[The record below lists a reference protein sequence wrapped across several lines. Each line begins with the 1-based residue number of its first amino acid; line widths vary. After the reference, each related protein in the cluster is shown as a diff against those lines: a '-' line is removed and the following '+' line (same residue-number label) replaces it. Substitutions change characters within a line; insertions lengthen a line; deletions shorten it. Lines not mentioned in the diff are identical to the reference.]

1 MKCGLS
7 SRRLAQSSLIAG
19 MFALASVSPVYA
31 AVTASVVGTQL
42 QVTGDA
48 ADDVIT
54 LRLLAGDATQ
64 LEVLDGA
71 AVIGTFPRATFLTI
85 VINGGPGADTI
96 LVSDVNG
103 AFTDTQITTIT
114 GGDGNDTITG
124 GAGGEI
130 LLGDAGNDTIVGLGG
145 NDSLQGG
152 DGNDTLTG
160 GPGVD
165 PHLGGPG
172 DDLMIW
178 NPGDGSEPVDG
189 EAGTDTFQFN
199 GGAGVDTMTIS
210 PNGQRV
216 TFFRLPGPITM
227 DIGTTENVLATPLAG
242 NDIVSGSPGLAGL
255 TVLTVDGGDGD
266 DTITG
271 GDGNDILRGGAGF
284 DILNGEAG
292 NDTLVG
298 GPSAPNP
305 NFEPH
310 NGGPGNDLD
319 DLEPRRRQRP
329 ERRRRRRGHAA
340 IQRLGR
346 QRDHERVGQRP
357 ARHLPAQPGQHQ
369 HGRRH
374 HREPRRLRARRRR
387 CAHGRARPHGPDC
400 RVLRRRRRS
409 GHLQCAGLVDRDP
422 HRRHRDRHAELRRA
436 RAGGIGRGLDHQR
449 RRSDARE
456 SQPDREHQRAQRAHR
471 GPDHHHHLADPRSG
485 DHRDGAVHHPRRN
498 RGRRHRNRVDHLGE
512 RPRRERRGGR
522 DDELAGRQHSAPGWS
537 QRDQRHGTGHQR
549 EPRQRHDHG
558 HGDDTHLLPGRRRH
572 GPVLRSGRP
581 GVESEQRAGAD
592 RGSVPARGRHERHP
606 DVHCPC
612 ASTAPDPGR

>member
-7 SRRLAQSSLIAG
+7 SRPTRTIEPHCRD
-19 MFALASVSPVYA
+19 ASPSRRSPRCTA

-189 EAGTDTFQFN
+189 EAGNDTFQFN
-199 GGAGVDTMTIS
+199 GGAGVDTMTD
-210 PNGQRV
+210 QRP
-216 TFFRLPGPITM
+216 TGSASRSSATAGRRSRWTSARPRT
-227 DIGTTENVLATPLAG
+227 VLATPLAG

-271 GDGNDILRGGAGF
+271 GDGNDIHHGGAGF
-284 DILNGEAG
+284 DTLNGEAG
-292 NDTLVG
+292 NDTLTG
-298 GPSAPNP
+298 GPSAPDP

-310 NGGPGNDLD
+310 NGGPGNDLMIWNPGD
-319 DLEPRRRQRP
+319 GNDLNEGGDGIR
-329 ERRRRRRGHAA
+329 HAA
-340 IQRLGR
+340 VQRLGR

-374 HREPRRLRARRRR
+374 HREPASSS
-387 CAHGRARPHGPDC
+387 
-400 RVLRRRRRS
+400 RS
-409 GHLQCAGLVDRDP
+409 A
-422 HRRHRDRHAELRRA
+422 ATM
-436 RAGGIGRGLDHQR
+436 
-449 RRSDARE
+449 RS
-456 SQPDREHQRAQRAHR
+456 
-471 GPDHHHHLADPRSG
+471 
-485 DHRDGAVHHPRRN
+485 
-498 RGRRHRNRVDHLGE
+498 
-512 RPRRERRGGR
+512 
-522 DDELAGRQHSAPGWS
+522 
-537 QRDQRHGTGHQR
+537 
-549 EPRQRHDHG
+549 
-558 HGDDTHLLPGRRRH
+558 
-572 GPVLRSGRP
+572 RP
-581 GVESEQRAGAD
+581 GPASRA
-592 RGSVPARGRHERHP
+592 
-606 DVHCPC
+606 
-612 ASTAPDPGR
+612 